1 MALNRRA
8 CFFWQIGLDS
18 FRLWIQNHSQFP
30 KSSNLGYWRYKMQ
43 AYTYSEARQKV
54 ATVLEKA
61 DSNSFIINPTDG

>member
-1 MALNRRA
+1 VALNRRA

-18 FRLWIQNHSQFP
+18 FWLWIQNHSQLP
-30 KSSNLGYWRYKMQ
+30 ESLKLRYWRYKMQ
-43 AYTYSEARQKV
+43 AYTYSEARQKL

>member
-1 MALNRRA
+1 
-8 CFFWQIGLDS
+8 
-18 FRLWIQNHSQFP
+18 
-30 KSSNLGYWRYKMQ
+30 MQ